1 MMNEFKLLVFHKVA
15 TQGSFS
21 KAAED
26 LFVSQPAVTKQINSL
41 EDELGIKLFERNNK
55 GIVLTAAGKLLLE
68 HAGVILAQF
77 RRLKNDMSLLSEQV
91 SGELTI
97 GASTTIAQ
105 YVLPP
110 VLAQFRQA
118 NPSLKF
124 TLLNENSS
132 TVENLLQRH
141 EINLGIIEGLPDNS
155 ALQYT
160 LFIKDE
166 LVLITHKT
174 SIYHRL
180 ETCSLN
186 DLRKSDL
193 VLREKGSGTLEVFE
207 DFIQQYGLNL
217 DDMNTLIQ
225 LGSTESIK
233 LFLKHADAI
242 GIVSI
247 QAVKDDILNGE
258 FKIIELEEGR
268 IFRNFYFVHTKAAP
282 EKLVSNFVSFL
293 KNRYNAQV

>member
-1 MMNEFKLLVFHKVA
+1 MLNEFKLLVFHKVA
-15 TQGSFS
+15 TEGSFS

-55 GIVLTAAGKLLLE
+55 GIVLTAAGKLFLE
-68 HAGVILAQF
+68 HAGVILSQF
-77 RRLKNDMSLLSEQV
+77 KRLKNDMSLLSEQV

-118 NPSLKF
+118 NPSLKL
-124 TLLNENSS
+124 TLLNENSE

-141 EINLGIIEGLPDNS
+141 EINLGIIEGLPKNN

-166 LVLITHKT
+166 LVLITHKA
-174 SIYHRL
+174 SIYYRL
-180 ETCSLN
+180 EACSLN

-207 DFIQQYGLNL
+207 DFIGQYGLSLN
-217 DDMNTLIQ
+217 DMNTLIQ

-242 GIVSI
+242 GVVSI
-247 QAVKDDILNGE
+247 QAMKEEITRGE
-258 FKIIELEEGR
+258 FRVIELEEGR
-268 IFRNFYFVHTKAAP
+268 IFRNFYFVHEKGTP
-282 EKLVSNFVSFL
+282 EKLVSSFVSFL

>member
-15 TQGSFS
+15 TGGSFS

-26 LFVSQPAVTKQINSL
+26 LYVSQPAVTKQISSL

-55 GIVLTAAGKLLLE
+55 GIALTAAGKLFLE
-68 HAGVILAQF
+68 HTGVILAQYK
-77 RRLKNDMSLLSEQV
+77 RLKNDMSLLSEQV

-118 NPSLKF
+118 NPSLKL
-124 TLLNENSS
+124 TLLNENSK
-132 TVENLLQRH
+132 TVEDLLQKH
-141 EINLGIIEGLPDNS
+141 EINLGIIEGLPANS

-166 LVLITHKT
+166 LVLITHKS
-174 SIYHRL
+174 SIYYRL
-180 ETCSLN
+180 EACSLN

-193 VLREKGSGTLEVFE
+193 VLRENGSGTLEVFG
-207 DFIQQYGLNL
+207 DFIRQYGLKL
-217 DDMNTLIQ
+217 DEMNTLIQ

-242 GIVSI
+242 GVVSI
-247 QAVKDDILNGE
+247 QALKEEILSGE
-258 FKIIELEEGR
+258 FKVIELEEGR
-268 IFRNFYFVHTKAAP
+268 IFRNFYFVHQKGTP
-282 EKLVSNFVSFL
+282 EKLVNNFIAFL
-293 KNRYNAQV
+293 KNRYNVQL

>member
-1 MMNEFKLLVFHKVA
+1 MLSEFKLLVFHKVA
-15 TQGSFS
+15 TEGSFS
-21 KAAED
+21 RAAED
-26 LFVSQPAVTKQINSL
+26 LYVSQPAVTKQINSL
-41 EDELGIKLFERNNK
+41 EDELGIKLLERTNK
-55 GIVLTAAGKLLLE
+55 GITLTAAGKLFLE
-68 HAGVILAQF
+68 HAGVILEQF
-77 RRLKNDMSLLSEQV
+77 RRLKNDMSLLSVQV

-118 NPSLKF
+118 NPSLKL
-124 TLLNENSS
+124 TLLNDNSETIES
-132 TVENLLQRH
+132 LLQRH
-141 EINLGIIEGLPDNS
+141 EINLGIIEGLPNNS

-180 ETCSLN
+180 EACSLN
-186 DLRKSDL
+186 DLRKQDL

-207 DFIQQYGLNL
+207 DFIRQYGLSLNE
-217 DDMNTLIQ
+217 MNTLIQ

-247 QAVKDDILNGE
+247 QAVKEEITSGE
-258 FKIIELEEGR
+258 FKVIELEEGR
-268 IFRNFYFVHTKAAP
+268 IFRNFYFVHAKGTP
-282 EKLVSNFVSFL
+282 EKLVANFISFL
-293 KNRYNAQV
+293 KNRYNV

>member
-1 MMNEFKLLVFHKVA
+1 MLNEFKLLVFHKVA
-15 TQGSFS
+15 TEGSFS

-26 LFVSQPAVTKQINSL
+26 LYVSQPAVTKQINSL
-41 EDELGIKLFERNNK
+41 EDELGIKLFERSSK
-55 GIVLTAAGKLLLE
+55 GIVLTAAGKLFLE
-68 HAGVILAQF
+68 HAGVILSQIKI
-77 RRLKNDMSLLSEQV
+77 LKNDMSLLSEQV

-118 NPSLKF
+118 NPSLKL
-124 TLLNENSS
+124 TLLNENSRRI
-132 TVENLLQRH
+132 EELLQTH
-141 EINLGIIEGLPDNS
+141 NINLGIIEGLPDNN

-174 SIYHRL
+174 SVYHRL
-180 ETCSLN
+180 DACSLN

-207 DFIQQYGLNL
+207 DFISQYGLNL
-217 DDMNTLIQ
+217 DEMNTLIQ

-233 LFLKHADAI
+233 LFLKHSDAI

-247 QAVKDDILNGE
+247 QAVRDEIARGE
-258 FKIIELEEGR
+258 FKVIELEEGR
-268 IFRNFYFVHTKAAP
+268 IFRNFHFVHTKGTP
-282 EKLVSNFVSFL
+282 EKLVNSFISFL
-293 KNRYNAQV
+293 KNRYNV